1 MPRCA
6 IANTHPQN
14 VGAKSVTNKVQ
25 NLAANPENV
34 NGRTDINDKNG
45 FIECKQIEA
54 RGGLYECTFGNN
66 SKGLVTCGRVPTL
79 VWRHGGKTGLYCLDN
94 ESVQTVVHASTEKC
108 TLEVNPRASHN
119 QN

>member
-34 NGRTDINDKNG
+34 NGRTYINDKNG

-66 SKGLVTCGRVPTL
+66 LEELLISSIASRKPVKRTMPARSTRYPPAS
-79 VWRHGGKTGLYCLDN
+79 VWI
-94 ESVQTVVHASTEKC
+94 
-108 TLEVNPRASHN
+108 
-119 QN
+119 

>member
-25 NLAANPENV
+25 NLTSNPENV
-34 NGRTDINDKNG
+34 SGRTDINDKNA

-54 RGGLYECTFGNN
+54 RNGLYECTFGNN

-79 VWRHGGKTGLYCLDN
+79 VWRYGGKTGLYCLDN
-94 ESVQTVVHASTEKC
+94 ESVQTVVDASTEKC

-119 QN
+119 